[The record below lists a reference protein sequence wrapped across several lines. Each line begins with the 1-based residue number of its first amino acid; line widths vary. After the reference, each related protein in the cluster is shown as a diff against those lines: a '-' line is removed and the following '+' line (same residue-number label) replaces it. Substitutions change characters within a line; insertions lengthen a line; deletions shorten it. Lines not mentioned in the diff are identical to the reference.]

1 MHNVMKVSVS
11 IFSIFISFITVGFS
25 QSEKFLNK
33 KILAKKINE
42 EIILDGEMTE
52 NFWINAESVSNF
64 FQYRPRDSVSAELD
78 TEFRIAY
85 DDEFI
90 YILAKME
97 DISDKKF
104 VLGDL
109 KRDFFGGSVDYISF
123 TFDTFLDETNGYN
136 FGLSPYNIQ
145 REALLSDGGEG
156 SYSHSGGGGR
166 GGISWFN
173 INWNTKWYSGAKVHD
188 DYWIA
193 EFKIPFSSI
202 RYKTGSKVWNL
213 NSHRGNSKINEG
225 SVWTAIPLGFSP
237 GNLSM
242 TGTLEFEFPLE
253 KSSQSMVLIPYIS
266 SSGSN
271 SKISEPPKEFD
282 FNVGLDMKLALSSSL
297 NLDLTFNPDFSQV
310 EVDEQRTNL
319 TRFELFLPEKREF
332 FNDNADLFSNL
343 GSRAARPMF
352 TRRIGIVRD
361 TVTKQYVQNPIIYG
375 AKLSGKVNEDLRIGV
390 LNMQTARLSSSG
402 VPSYNYGMVVL
413 EKNILRNSK
422 ISSFIINK
430 QALFNNK
437 DDVYAKD
444 LSLNDFNRVFGVES
458 KLQSNNTR
466 FKSGLFYHQSLD
478 NKNLSNSNSY
488 GINASYEKRN
498 YETNIYFYGV
508 GENFNPEV
516 GFVPRK
522 DFIFFSPSFQ
532 YKFIPKDNSLNRH
545 GPGIDYEF
553 YSNDA
558 NGITDYDIDLDY
570 NITFNSDASL
580 TLKSN
585 IKYTLLLH
593 DFDPSRSEG
602 ESLDSLSDYNYSNYT
617 FYFRSNQRKKFYF
630 SVNGKTGEF
639 FNGKINNIG
648 GTISYKFPPFLNLSL
663 SSQYNNLNFPEP
675 YSSAEFFSLSSKIN
689 VSFSKDLFFST
700 YLQYNNQIDN
710 ININAR
716 FQWRFKPLS
725 DIFLVYTDNYYAKN
739 PLFMN
744 IKNRSFA
751 FKINYWLNL

>member
-1 MHNVMKVSVS
+1 MKSYILTLFL
-11 IFSIFISFITVGFS
+11 IFSVVLFGFS

-85 DDEFI
+85 DDKFI

-136 FGLSPYNIQ
+136 FGLSPYGIQ

-156 SYSHSGGGGR
+156 SYSHSGGGR

-173 INWNTKWYSGAKVHD
+173 INWNTKWYSEAKVHD

-242 TGTLEFEFPLE
+242 TGQLEFEFPLE

-282 FNVGLDMKLALSSSL
+282 FNAGLDMKLALSSSL

-332 FNDNADLFSNL
+332 FNDNADLFTNF
-343 GSRAARPMF
+343 GSRASRPMF
-352 TRRIGIVRD
+352 TRRIGIAKD
-361 TVTKQYVQNPIIYG
+361 TTTSQYVQNPIIYG
-375 AKLSGKVNEDLRIGV
+375 AKLSGKINENLRIGV
-390 LNMQTARLSSSG
+390 LNMQTAQLSSSG
-402 VPSYNYGMVVL
+402 IPSFNYGMAVL
-413 EKNILRNSK
+413 EKKILSNSK
-422 ISSFIINK
+422 ISAFLVNK
-430 QALFNNK
+430 QALFNS
-437 DDVYAKD
+437 DDKEYSID
-444 LSLNDFNRVFGVES
+444 PNHYNRVFGFET
-458 KLQSNNTR
+458 KLQSKDT
-466 FKSGLFYHQSLD
+466 KWKTEWFYHQSLEEE
-478 NKNLSNSNSY
+478 NPNEANSY
-488 GINASYEKRN
+488 GINFSYDSP
-498 YETNIYFYGV
+498 NIEANSYFYGV
-508 GENFNPEV
+508 GENYNPEV

-532 YKFIPKDNSLNRH
+532 YKFYPKNNSVNRH

-553 YSNDA
+553 YRNDA
-558 NGITDYDIDLDY
+558 SGITDYDIDLDY

-585 IKYTLLLH
+585 IKYTLLLY
-593 DFDPSRSEG
+593 DFDPSRSGG
-602 ESLDSLSDYNYSNYT
+602 EPLPTLSDYNYSNYT
-617 FYFRSNQRKKFYF
+617 FYFRSNQRKEFYF
-630 SVNGKTGEF
+630 SLNGKFGKF
-639 FNGKINNIG
+639 FNGDISNIG
-648 GTISYKFPPFLNLSL
+648 GSISYKLPPYFNVSL
-663 SSQYNNLNFPEP
+663 SSQYNNLNFPQP
-675 YSSAEFFSLSSKIN
+675 YSSAEFFTLSSKIN

-700 YLQYNNQIDN
+700 YLQYNNQINN

-716 FQWRFKPLS
+716 FQWRFQPLS

-744 IKNRSFA
+744 VKNRSFA